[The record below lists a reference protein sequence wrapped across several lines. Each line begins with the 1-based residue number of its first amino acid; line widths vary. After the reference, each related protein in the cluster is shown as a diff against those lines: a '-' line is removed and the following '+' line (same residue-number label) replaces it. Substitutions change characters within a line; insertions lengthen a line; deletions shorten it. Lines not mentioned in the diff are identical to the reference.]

1 MVIMKVKKKKKTAAE
16 RRVDLRDSLWP
27 DAGKRVWSRQNEDG
41 YCTVPRTLPLM
52 GTLIRLLTK
61 DLDAARAYFDL
72 WGRVYDDGLVDV
84 VDEEEFAA
92 SCGYATARRNIRT
105 WRERIGAL
113 VDLGFVEVKPK
124 GTKKFGYILLVHPHD
139 VVQRLRKTRK
149 NDVPDWW
156 WSLFSKR
163 IHEIVATLRLKVEAG

>member
-1 MVIMKVKKKKKTAAE
+1 MVIVVGKKRKTAQQ
-16 RRVDLRDSLWP
+16 RRVELRDSLWP
-27 DAGKRVWSRQNEDG
+27 DASERVWSRQKEDG
-41 YCTVPRTLPLM
+41 YCTVPRTLPLV

-105 WRERIGAL
+105 WRERVEAL
-113 VDLGFVEVKPK
+113 DALGFVEVKPK

-149 NDVPDWW
+149 RELPEWW

-163 IHEIVATLRLKVEAG
+163 ISEIGAVLRLKA